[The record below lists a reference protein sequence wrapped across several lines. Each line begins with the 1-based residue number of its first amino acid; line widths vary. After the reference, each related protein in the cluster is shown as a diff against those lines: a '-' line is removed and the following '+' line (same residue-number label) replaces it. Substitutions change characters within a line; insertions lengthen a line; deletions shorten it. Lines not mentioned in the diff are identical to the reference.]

1 MAGKD
6 FVHLHVHSQF
16 SLLDG
21 LGRIDDLV
29 ARAVEL
35 GMGSLAISD
44 HGAMFGAIDF
54 YRACRAK
61 GIHPVIGMEA
71 YVAPR
76 GMRDRD
82 PALDRK
88 AAHLL
93 LLARDDRGY
102 RNLLKIASAAQLEGF
117 YYNPRIDRDFLAG
130 HAGGLIA
137 TTGCL
142 AGEIPSLLMEERHD
156 EARDLIGWHQD
167 VFGRENFFLE
177 LQHHDIP
184 ELHNVNRWL
193 VENRVGLGAPLLA
206 TNDVHYV
213 HESDHDSHDTL
224 LCIQT
229 GSQKAQQN
237 RMRMSDPSYHLASP
251 QEMWA
256 AFGEI
261 NDGEALKNT
270 LLVAEMCQL
279 DLDMKG
285 YQLPAFPVPPG
296 HDAQSWLRHLCEKG
310 LRWRLGERAMN
321 DPGLVARL
329 DHELALIHDMGF
341 DTYFLIVWDLCEFA
355 READIWWNVRGSGT
369 GSLAAWCL
377 GITEID
383 PIRDGLIFER
393 FLNPGRISMPDID
406 LDYPDDRRAEM
417 ISYAARKYG
426 EDKVAAIITF
436 GTLGPRAAVRD
447 VGRAL
452 EIPLERVNQIARLIP
467 QEPRPK
473 PLPEYVEA
481 TPELK
486 DLASRDE
493 EVRRILATAESL
505 QGISRH
511 VSTHAAGIIIGD
523 RPLVETIPLHRPTRG
538 SDGADIRAVTQFT
551 METCESIGLLK
562 IDFLGLS
569 TLTILRRACDLI
581 LQHQD
586 IAYTMENIPFRH
598 EMVEGD
604 AEAERMLDET
614 FALLGRGETVGMFQV
629 ESEGMQQMLRDMR
642 PRRFENIVAG
652 IALYRPGPMDY
663 IATYNRRLRG
673 EEDITY
679 HHESLKPIL
688 EETSGIIVYQE
699 QIMEIASQL
708 FGYELAESDTMRK
721 AVSYK
726 REEDLVKHREIF
738 LQRGPQHGIDEGV
751 AGKIFDDIAF
761 FANYGFN
768 KAHATDY
775 AVITLQTAFLKC
787 HYPEEYMCALL
798 SVHRDD
804 ANRIA
809 GYMEECRRLGIPV
822 LPPDVNHSRLDF
834 DIQPDESGRRG
845 IRFGLAAIRGAGAGS
860 LQQVIDSRERDGR
873 FRDLEDF
880 CKRVDLR
887 QTGRRSLESL
897 ATVGALRDFGERGRL
912 LAASERLLGFSA
924 RWHRDRE
931 VGQANLFGEQA
942 GMSDEMLG
950 NLPEHSVLSERELL
964 EQERELLGIYLSGR
978 PVDRFRSALQQA
990 GTRDIGELLAEG
1002 YGLHDRPVIVA
1013 GEVVGLRTL
1022 LTKRGERM
1030 GIAQLEDWRESAAT
1044 IDVTIFPR
1052 TWKQCEGLVGQGRV
1066 IHVRGKLDS
1075 SRGAPQVIAD
1085 EVKDN
1090 FTVLEIHDGDA
1101 AAPMEAQSP
1110 APDDFSPPPA
1120 ADFAAPRETDADF
1133 APPPEFAPSA
1143 SEEIA
1148 APDEGVEA
1156 KAEAALAAAEEPV
1169 AQETEMGIPAPVQ
1182 RGEAESEPDPDDG
1195 AAADLAPADKG
1206 ESDVARLLTVR
1217 LSRSDDARRDQ
1228 RRLERIVNTICSWP
1242 GADSFCVIVESAE
1255 QPLRL
1260 DFETGVGVCEEMM
1273 DALREIVGAG
1283 NLGLEKT
1290 ESAVDRQD

>member
-1 MAGKD
+1 MSGRD

-29 ARAVEL
+29 ARAAEL
-35 GMGSLAISD
+35 GMGALGISD
-44 HGAMFGAIDF
+44 HGAMFGVIDF
-54 YRACRAK
+54 FRACRAR

-71 YVAPR
+71 YVAAR

-88 AAHLL
+88 SAHLL
-93 LLARDDRGY
+93 LLARDDGGY

-117 YYNPRIDRDFLAG
+117 YYHPRVDHDFLAA

-142 AGEIPSLLMEERHD
+142 AGEIPALLMEERHD
-156 EARDLIGWHQD
+156 EARELIGRHQD
-167 VFGRENFFLE
+167 IFGRENFFLE

-184 ELHNVNRWL
+184 ELQRVNKWL
-193 VENRVGLGAPLLA
+193 IENRARLGAPLLA

-213 HESDHDSHDTL
+213 RQEDHDSHDTL

-229 GSQKAQQN
+229 GAQKAAQN
-237 RMRMSDPSYHLASP
+237 RMRMSDPSFHLASA
-251 QEMWA
+251 QEMWEL
-256 AFGEI
+256 FGEV
-261 NDGEALKNT
+261 NEGEALKNT
-270 LLVAEMCQL
+270 LQVAEMCRL

-285 YQLPAFPVPPG
+285 YQLPVFPVPPG
-296 HDAQSWLRHLCEKG
+296 HDARSWLRHLCDKG
-310 LRWRLGERAMN
+310 LRWRFGERAGE
-321 DPGLVARL
+321 DASLTARL
-329 DHELALIHDMGF
+329 NHELALIHDMGF
-341 DTYFLIVWDLCEFA
+341 DTYFLIVWDLCEYA
-355 READIWWNVRGSGT
+355 READIWWNVRGSGA
-369 GSLAAWCL
+369 GSLAAYCL
-377 GITEID
+377 GITEIN

-406 LDYPDDRRAEM
+406 LDYPDDRRADM
-417 ISYAARKYG
+417 INYAARKYG

-452 EIPLERVNQIARLIP
+452 EMPLDLVNQVARLIP

-486 DLASRDE
+486 DLAGRDE
-493 EVRRILATAESL
+493 DVKRILDTAESL

-523 RPLVETIPLHRPTRG
+523 RPLVESIPLHRPTRG
-538 SDGADIRAVTQFT
+538 SDDGALRAVTQFS

-562 IDFLGLS
+562 VDFLGLS

-581 LQHQD
+581 REHHG
-586 IAYTMENIPFRH
+586 IEYNMENIPCRH

-604 AEAERMLDET
+604 ERGAAMLDKV
-614 FALLGRGETVGMFQV
+614 FAMLGRGETVGMFQV
-629 ESEGMQQMLRDMR
+629 ESEGMQQMLRDMQ

-673 EEDITY
+673 EEEVTY

-688 EETSGIIVYQE
+688 EETGGIIVYQE

-726 REEDLVKHREIF
+726 REEDLVKHRETF
-738 LQRGPQHGIDEGV
+738 LERGPRHGIDEAA

-775 AVITLQTAFLKC
+775 AVITLQTAYLKC
-787 HYPEEYMCALL
+787 HYPAEYMCALL

-804 ANRIA
+804 GGRVSS
-809 GYMEECRRLGIPV
+809 YMEECRRLGIAV

-834 DIQPDESGRRG
+834 DIQPVAEGRRG
-845 IRFGLAAIRGAGAGS
+845 IRFGLAAIRKAGAS
-860 LQQVIDSRERDGR
+860 ALEPVIEARERDGA
-873 FRDLEDF
+873 FRDLDDF

-887 QTGRRSLESL
+887 RVGRRALESL
-897 ATVGALRDFGERGRL
+897 ATVGAMRDFGERGRL
-912 LAASERLLGFSA
+912 LAAGERLLGFSA

-931 VGQANLFGEQA
+931 IGQANLFGEQA
-942 GMSDEMLG
+942 GMSQEMLG
-950 NLPEHSVLSERELL
+950 NLPQHSVLSERELL
-964 EQERELLGIYLSGR
+964 EQEKELLGIYVSGR
-978 PVDRFRSALQQA
+978 PVDRFREALQQA
-990 GTRDIGELLAEG
+990 GTRDISELVGEG
-1002 YGLHDRPVIVA
+1002 FGLHDRPVIVA
-1013 GEVVGLRTL
+1013 GEIVGMRTL
-1022 LTKRGERM
+1022 LTRRGERM
-1030 GIAQLEDWRESAAT
+1030 CVAQLEDWRDSAAV

-1052 TWKQCEGLVGQGRV
+1052 TWKNCQELVAEGRV
-1066 IHVRGKLDS
+1066 IRVRGKLDS
-1075 SRGAPQVIAD
+1075 SRGEPQVIAD
-1085 EVKDN
+1085 EISRN
-1090 FTVLEIHDGDA
+1090 FTVVEAVNGEDGESL
-1101 AAPMEAQSP
+1101 AAPAS
-1110 APDDFSPPPA
+1110 APH
-1120 ADFAAPRETDADF
+1120 EF
-1133 APPPEFAPSA
+1133 APPPDESFAPPVETPA
-1143 SEEIA
+1143 QAVERAPPVDEEMSPA
-1148 APDEGVEA
+1148 A
-1156 KAEAALAAAEEPV
+1156 
-1169 AQETEMGIPAPVQ
+1169 QPAPQDVSRAAGQ
-1182 RGEAESEPDPDDG
+1182 DTPSPLAGESDDG
-1195 AAADLAPADKG
+1195 AAVG
-1206 ESDVARLLTVR
+1206 RDVEDDGASAARLLTVR
-1217 LSRSDDARRDQ
+1217 LTRTDDAERDQ
-1228 RRLERIVNTICSWP
+1228 RRLERIVHTIGSWP
-1242 GADSFCVIVESAE
+1242 GEDSFCVVVDSGGQAL
-1255 QPLRL
+1255 QL
-1260 DFETGVGVCEEMM
+1260 DFDTGVGVCDEMM
-1273 DALREIVGAG
+1273 DALRGVVDAG
-1283 NLGLEKT
+1283 NL
-1290 ESAVDRQD
+1290 SVRRAAPAADAQD

>member
-1 MAGKD
+1 MTGRD

-29 ARAVEL
+29 ARAAEL
-35 GMGSLAISD
+35 GMKSLGISD
-44 HGAMFGAIDF
+44 HGTMFGVIDF
-54 YRACRAK
+54 YRACMARD
-61 GIHPVIGMEA
+61 IHPVIGMEA
-71 YVAPR
+71 YVSPR
-76 GMRDRD
+76 GMGDRD
-82 PALDRK
+82 PTLDRK

-93 LLARDDRGY
+93 LLARDERGY
-102 RNLLKIASAAQLEGF
+102 RNLLQIASAAQLQGF
-117 YYNPRIDRDFLAG
+117 YYHPRVDHEFLAA
-130 HAGGLIA
+130 HAEGLIA

-142 AGEIPSLLMEERHD
+142 AGEIPALLMEEREA
-156 EARDLIGWHQD
+156 EARKLIGWHQD

-177 LQHHDIP
+177 LQQHAIP
-184 ELHNVNRWL
+184 ELERVNKWL
-193 VENRVGLGAPLLA
+193 IENRGRLGAPLLA

-213 HESDHDSHDTL
+213 RQGDHDSHDTL

-229 GSQKAQQN
+229 SSLKAEQN
-237 RMRMSDPSYHLASP
+237 RLRMSDPSYHLRA
-251 QEMWA
+251 QDEMWRV
-256 AFGEI
+256 FGDV

-279 DLDMKG
+279 DLGMKG
-285 YQLPAFPVPPG
+285 YQLPAFPVPAG

-310 LRWRLGERAMN
+310 LRWRLGDRALD
-321 DPGLVARL
+321 DPGLLARL
-329 DHELALIHDMGF
+329 NHELALIHDMGF
-341 DTYFLIVWDLCEFA
+341 DTYFLIVWDLCEYA
-355 READIWWNVRGSGT
+355 READIWWNVRGSGA

-377 GITEID
+377 GITEIN

-417 ISYAARKYG
+417 INYAARKYG
-426 EDKVAAIITF
+426 EDRVAAIITF

-452 EIPLERVNQIARLIP
+452 QMPPDLVNHVARLIP

-473 PLPEYVEA
+473 PLPEYVAA

-486 DLASRDE
+486 DLAGRDE
-493 EVRRILATAESL
+493 DVKRILDTAESL

-538 SDGADIRAVTQFT
+538 SDSGSVRAVTQFT

-569 TLTILRRACDLI
+569 TLTIMRRACDLI
-581 LQHQD
+581 RRHHG
-586 IAYTMENIPFRH
+586 IGYTMENIPCRH
-598 EMVEGD
+598 EMVAGD
-604 AEAERMLDET
+604 GRATAMLDET
-614 FALLGRGETVGMFQV
+614 FAMLGRGETAGMFQV

-673 EEDITY
+673 EEEITY
-679 HHESLKPIL
+679 HHELLKPIL
-688 EETSGIIVYQE
+688 EETCGIIVYQE

-726 REEDLVKHREIF
+726 REEDLVKHRELF
-738 LQRGPQHGIDEGV
+738 LERGPGNGIDEAV

-787 HYPEEYMCALL
+787 HYPAEYMCALL

-804 ANRIA
+804 GGRVSS
-809 GYMEECRRLGIPV
+809 YMEECRRLGIPV

-834 DIQPDESGRRG
+834 DIQPDASGRRG
-845 IRFGLAAIRGAGAGS
+845 IRFGLAAIRKAGAGA
-860 LQQVIDSRERDGR
+860 LQQVIEARERDGA
-873 FRDLEDF
+873 FRDIEDF

-887 QTGRRSLESL
+887 RMGKRALESL
-897 ATVGALRDFGERGRL
+897 ALVGAMRDFGERGRL

-924 RWHRDRE
+924 RWQRDQE
-931 VGQANLFGEQA
+931 VGQMNMFGEQA
-942 GMSDEMLG
+942 GMAQEILG

-964 EQERELLGIYLSGR
+964 EQEKELLGIYVSGR
-978 PVDRFRSALQQA
+978 PADRYRDQLQQA
-990 GTRDIGELLAEG
+990 NTRDISELKVEG
-1002 YGLHDRPVIVA
+1002 LGLHDRPVRVA
-1013 GEVVGLRTL
+1013 GEVVGMRTL
-1022 LTKRGERM
+1022 LTKRGDRM
-1030 GIAQLEDWRESAAT
+1030 CIAQLEDWRDSAAT

-1052 TWKQCEGLVGQGRV
+1052 TWQQCQALVEEGRV
-1066 IHVRGKLDS
+1066 LHVRGKLDS
-1075 SRGAPQVIAD
+1075 SRGEPQVIAD
-1085 EVKDN
+1085 EVSQN
-1090 FTVLEIHDGDA
+1090 FTLLEVDPVDDA
-1101 AAPMEAQSP
+1101 ASVASPSP
-1110 APDDFSPPPA
+1110 APH
-1120 ADFAAPRETDADF
+1120 EF
-1133 APPPEFAPSA
+1133 APPP
-1143 SEEIA
+1143 
-1148 APDEGVEA
+1148 APDFPAPEAVAGPSGSAAADDFQPPPFEGSGQPQEEA
-1156 KAEAALAAAEEPV
+1156 PAPAEAAISRTQVAPEPKSDPGPAVEESPV
-1169 AQETEMGIPAPVQ
+1169 APEADERDPAQPQ
-1182 RGEAESEPDPDDG
+1182 R
-1195 AAADLAPADKG
+1195 L
-1206 ESDVARLLTVR
+1206 VVR
-1217 LSRSDDARRDQ
+1217 LERSGDEERDQ
-1228 RRLERIVNTICSWP
+1228 RRLERLVRTITSWP
-1242 GADSFCVIVESAE
+1242 GEDEFCIILESGG
-1255 QPLRL
+1255 QQVQL
-1260 DFETGVGVCEEMM
+1260 DFNAGIGICDEMLESLRGIGGTK
-1273 DALREIVGAG
+1273 ALTADRAG
-1283 NLGLEKT
+1283 
-1290 ESAVDRQD
+1290 

>member
-71 YVAPR
+71 YMAPR

-156 EARDLIGWHQD
+156 EARELIGWHQD

-213 HESDHDSHDTL
+213 LESDHDSHDTL

-321 DPGLVARL
+321 DPGLLERL
-329 DHELALIHDMGF
+329 NHELALIHDMGF

-493 EVRRILATAESL
+493 EVRRILSTAESL

-511 VSTHAAGIIIGD
+511 VSTHAAGVIIGD

-538 SDGADIRAVTQFT
+538 SDSADIRAVTQFT

-581 LQHQD
+581 LQHQG

-834 DIQPDESGRRG
+834 DIQPGESGRRG

-1090 FTVLEIHDGDA
+1090 FTVLEIHDEDA

-1110 APDDFSPPPA
+1110 APDDLAPPPA
-1120 ADFAAPRETDADF
+1120 ADFAAPPETAADF
-1133 APPPEFAPSA
+1133 APPTEFAPSA
-1143 SEEIA
+1143 SEEVA
-1148 APDEGVEA
+1148 APDEGEEA
-1156 KAEAALAAAEEPV
+1156 KAEASRAAAEEPV
-1169 AQETEMGIPAPVQ
+1169 AQEIEVEIPAPVQ
-1182 RGEAESEPDPDDG
+1182 RGEAEPEPDPDDG
-1195 AAADLAPADKG
+1195 AAADFAPADEG
-1206 ESDVARLLTVR
+1206 ESHAARLLTVR

-1242 GADSFCVIVESAE
+1242 GADSFCVVVESAE

-1273 DALREIVGAG
+1273 DALRDIVGAG

-1290 ESAVDRQD
+1290 ESAIDRQD

>member
-1 MAGKD
+1 MDDKD
-6 FVHLHVHSQF
+6 FVHLHVHSQY

-29 ARAVEL
+29 ARAAEL

-54 YRACRAK
+54 YRACKAK
-61 GIHPVIGMEA
+61 GVHPVIGMEA
-71 YVAPR
+71 YMAPR

-82 PALDRK
+82 PSLDRK

-93 LLARDDRGY
+93 LLARNDQGY

-117 YYNPRIDRDFLAG
+117 YYNPRIDREFLAG
-130 HAGGLIA
+130 HADGLIA

-142 AGEIPSLLMEERHD
+142 AGEIPALLMDGQEEA
-156 EARDLIGWHQD
+156 ARELTGWHQD
-167 VFGRENFFLE
+167 VFGREHFFLE

-184 ELHNVNRWL
+184 ELRQVNAWL
-193 VENRVGLGAPLLA
+193 VENRRRLGAPLLA

-213 HESDHDSHDTL
+213 QECDHDSHDTL

-229 GSQKAQQN
+229 SALKAEQN

-256 AFGEI
+256 AFGEV

-270 LLVAEMCQL
+270 LLVADMCQL

-296 HDAQSWLRHLCEKG
+296 HDAPSWLRHLCEKG
-310 LRWRLGERAMN
+310 LSWRFGERAL
-321 DPGLVARL
+321 DDSRLRARL
-329 DHELALIHDMGF
+329 DHELGLIHDMGF

-369 GSLAAWCL
+369 GSLAAYCL
-377 GITEID
+377 GITEIN

-393 FLNPGRISMPDID
+393 FLNPGRVSMPDID

-473 PLPEYVEA
+473 PLPQYVEA

-493 EVRRILATAESL
+493 EIRRILATAESL

-538 SDGADIRAVTQFT
+538 SDSADIRAVTQFT

-581 LQHQD
+581 LQHQG

-604 AEAERMLDET
+604 AEAGSMLDET
-614 FALLGRGETVGMFQV
+614 FTLLGRGETVGMFQV
-629 ESEGMQQMLRDMR
+629 ESEGMQLMLRDMR

-679 HHESLKPIL
+679 HHESLRPML
-688 EETSGIIVYQE
+688 EETCGIIVYQE

-822 LPPDVNHSRLDF
+822 LPPDVNHSQLDF

-860 LQQVIDSRERDGR
+860 LQQVIESRERDGP
-873 FRDLEDF
+873 FGDLEDF

-950 NLPEHSVLSERELL
+950 NLPDHSVLSERELL

-978 PVDRFRSALQQA
+978 PVDRFRKALQQA
-990 GTRDIGELLAEG
+990 GTRDIGELVTEG

-1013 GEVVGLRTL
+1013 GEVVGMRTL

-1030 GIAQLEDWRESAAT
+1030 CIAQLEDWRESAAT

-1052 TWKQCEGLVGQGRV
+1052 TWKQCQELVGQGRV

-1090 FTVLEIHDGDA
+1090 FTLLEVHDEDV
-1101 AAPMEAQSP
+1101 AAPLEAQPP
-1110 APDDFSPPPA
+1110 APDDYTPPPVN
-1120 ADFAAPRETDADF
+1120 DF
-1133 APPPEFAPSA
+1133 APPPERDVDFAPPPEIVPSA
-1143 SEEIA
+1143 SEEFG
-1148 APDEGVEA
+1148 APDEGMEA
-1156 KAEAALAAAEEPV
+1156 IAEAALSPEDEPV
-1169 AQETEMGIPAPVQ
+1169 A
-1182 RGEAESEPDPDDG
+1182 REAEAEGTATLQRDEAGPERGPGEGAGSEQ
-1195 AAADLAPADKG
+1195 APADLPG
-1206 ESDVARLLTVR
+1206 AHAPRLLTVR
-1217 LSRSDDARRDQ
+1217 LARSDDARRDQ
-1228 RRLERIVNTICSWP
+1228 RRLERIVNTIGSWP
-1242 GADSFCVIVESAE
+1242 GNDRFCVVVESAG

-1260 DFETGVGVCEEMM
+1260 DFETRVGVCKEMM
-1273 DALREIVGAG
+1273 DTLRETVGAV
-1283 NLGLEKT
+1283 NLSLERADST
-1290 ESAVDRQD
+1290 PDLQG